1 MMDAGTAIVRQRI
14 RIAQEALNARMLDLT
29 ASREDSGE
37 LLEIAK
43 AMRKLADLKR
53 RHKVRWSIH
62 RFGRWMVYLIA
73 ISRAAF

>member
-53 RHKVRWSIH
+53 RHKVR
-62 RFGRWMVYLIA
+62 
-73 ISRAAF
+73 

>member
-1 MMDAGTAIVRQRI
+1 MPRFSSSTTTKYSWHKSYCIAMMDAGTAIVRQRI

-43 AMRKLADLKR
+43 AMRMLADLK
-53 RHKVRWSIH
+53 K
-62 RFGRWMVYLIA
+62 A
-73 ISRAAF
+73 P

>member
-43 AMRKLADLKR
+43 AMRMLADLK
-53 RHKVRWSIH
+53 K
-62 RFGRWMVYLIA
+62 A
-73 ISRAAF
+73 P

>member
-43 AMRKLADLKR
+43 AMRMLADLK
-53 RHKVRWSIH
+53 KALAAI
-62 RFGRWMVYLIA
+62 MAKIA
-73 ISRAAF
+73 DDKKEALGF